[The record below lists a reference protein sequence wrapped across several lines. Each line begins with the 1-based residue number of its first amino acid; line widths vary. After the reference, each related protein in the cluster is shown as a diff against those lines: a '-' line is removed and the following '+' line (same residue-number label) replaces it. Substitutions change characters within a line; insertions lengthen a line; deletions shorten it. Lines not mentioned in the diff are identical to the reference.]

1 MLSKPTAHSIPEV
14 PPRMPWQKRAR
25 TLLKRALIPPT
36 LVLRRNRISRYL
48 SSESQPKLHVAC
60 GANLLSGWL
69 NTDLAVLNRGKTVY
83 LDARKDLPFANDTF
97 CYIFNEHFISCLTLA
112 EGVHFFAE
120 CYRVL
125 RPHGVLRTAT
135 SGWPLLVD
143 LFKADD
149 MLARRYVEW
158 ANKEFLSTSWNLP
171 CLTINNYVYGFN
183 LRFIYDPS
191 CLAWALSQ
199 AGFSEIATAN
209 IGESGHIAL
218 RGIERHGTVVPDE
231 FNQFETFVLEA
242 TKK

>member
-1 MLSKPTAHSIPEV
+1 MAHSIPQV
-14 PPRMPWQKRAR
+14 PPRMPWQERAR
-25 TLLKRALIPPT
+25 TLLKRTLIPPT
-36 LVLRRNRISRYL
+36 LVLRGKCISRYL

-60 GANLLSGWL
+60 GSNLLSGWL
-69 NTDLAVLNRGKTVY
+69 NTDLAVLNRGNTVY

-97 CYIFNEHFISCLTLA
+97 CYIFNEHFINCLTLDQ
-112 EGVHFFAE
+112 GVHFFAE

-125 RPHGVLRTAT
+125 RPRGVLRTAT

-143 LFKADD
+143 LYRADHT
-149 MLARRYVEW
+149 LARRYVEW
-158 ANKEFLSTSWNLP
+158 ANKEFLHTSSNLP

-199 AGFSEIATAN
+199 AGFLEIAAAN
-209 IGESGHIAL
+209 VGESGHKAL